1 VSGGGTRD
9 LDIAWPPSGRQKVYD
24 LAQPLTH
31 GIPHH
36 AVHPPYA
43 FSLTKKHGEV
53 MYPGGISAASELLTL
68 GGHVGTHVDGLG
80 HVSKNGRIHGGQ
92 EIDAGHS
99 YTDGLKH
106 GSIEHVAPFIAPGFL
121 IDVPRLLGRALT
133 PDDVVTEGVLEESFG
148 GGREPGSGSAVLV
161 RTGWDE
167 YWRDPRS
174 FLGTDGSNPGVDLS
188 AARKLT
194 ERGIVATGSDAIAY
208 EKLPSPDLCVHVHLL
223 VDAGT

>member
-1 VSGGGTRD
+1 VSGDGTWD
-9 LDIAWPPSGRQKVYD
+9 LDIAWPASGRQKVYD

-80 HVSKNGRIHGGQ
+80 HVSKDGRIHGGQ
-92 EIDAGHS
+92 EIDAGQS
-99 YTDGLKH
+99 YTDGLAH

-121 IDVPRLLGRALT
+121 VDVPRLLGRALT
-133 PDDVVTEGVLEESFG
+133 PDDVVTEGVLEEWFG
-148 GGREPGSGSAVLV
+148 GGREPGSGAVVLV

-167 YWRDPRS
+167 YWRDPRA
-174 FLGTDGSNPGVDLS
+174 FLGVDGSNPGVDLS
-188 AARKLT
+188 AARWLT
-194 ERGIVATGSDAIAY
+194 ERGIVATGSDTIAY